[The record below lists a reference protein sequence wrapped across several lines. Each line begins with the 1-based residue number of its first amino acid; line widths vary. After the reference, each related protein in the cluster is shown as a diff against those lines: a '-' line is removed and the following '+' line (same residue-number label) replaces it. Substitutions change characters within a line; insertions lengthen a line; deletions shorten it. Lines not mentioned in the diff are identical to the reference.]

1 MKKKNKDLFPVD
13 NTADKLK
20 KIYVLLAVVVMVLTS
35 YIRAFNNEFVDWDDF
50 TYVVNN
56 DLVRD
61 NSEKMLKEIFTTPVS
76 SNYHPL
82 TILSL
87 RFNNNNCSSCPH
99 GISPAPFIKWN
110 IILHIINTLL
120 IFWFISLLCRGN
132 IFIPFFTAAVFGLHP
147 LHVESVAWISER
159 KDVLYSFFFLAG
171 LISWIYFRQGNRRRL
186 LFYFLTLILFIASC
200 LSKAVA
206 VIFPLVLLITDYWLE
221 PENEKA
227 GFLKVIRNLAS
238 GRRILLLL
246 PFLVL
251 SLFFGLQAYYLQDG
265 RNFLGL
271 LDFEKKLPDMVNSA
285 VDLNF
290 LQRAGI
296 GFYGLVVYL
305 VKFFVPFS
313 LSAIYPYPSNEVL
326 SSLKYSLLLS
336 GMAVIVIIVVMAVV
350 RSMGKT
356 KIFAFGAGFYIVT
369 VILVLQII
377 SVGIAIR
384 ADRYTYLPYIG
395 PSFII
400 AYAIQF
406 FTGNRVR
413 KLALISTGIFL
424 ITFWLLTFMRTDVW
438 QNTETLWSDT
448 IKRFPELE
456 TPRSSRGKYYT
467 RLSLSAKSENEKKL
481 YEEKALADF
490 LVAIRSRPLKTD
502 VYEGAGYL
510 YALKGEYKKAIEYF
524 NAALKIDSENGSA
537 YYNRALVYTS
547 LGMKPEAIKDYEMAL
562 KYRPQKAREIISNRS
577 VLLLETGRFSEALS
591 DLDYLISVEP
601 LKPDHY
607 FNRSTARIV
616 TGNLTG
622 AVEDLRMV
630 LKLSPADREAAER
643 LKMLERK

>member
-1 MKKKNKDLFPVD
+1 MKKKDQFPIN
-13 NTADKLK
+13 NTGDKLK
-20 KIYVLLAVVVMVLTS
+20 KIYVLLAVIVLVVTS

-56 DLVRD
+56 NLVRD

-87 RFNNNNCSSCPH
+87 RFNNNNCNSCPH
-99 GISPAPFIKWN
+99 GISPGPFIRWN

-120 IFWFISLLCRGN
+120 VFWFISLLCRRN

-171 LISWIYFRQGNRRRL
+171 LVSWVYFRSSCGKIWVFYIL
-186 LFYFLTLILFIASC
+186 TFLFFIASC

-206 VIFPLVLLITDYWLE
+206 VVFPLVLLLIDYWLE

-246 PFLVL
+246 PFLVF

-271 LDFEKKLPDMVNSA
+271 LDVEKKLPDMVNSA
-285 VDLNF
+285 ADLNF
-290 LQRAGI
+290 LQRTGI
-296 GFYGLVVYL
+296 GFYGLVVYM

-326 SSLKYSLLLS
+326 NSLKYSLLLI
-336 GMAVIVIIVVMAVV
+336 GMAVISVIIVAAVV
-350 RSMGKT
+350 RSMKKT

-395 PSFII
+395 PSFIL
-400 AYAIQF
+400 AYVIQF
-406 FTGNRVR
+406 FTVHPVR
-413 KLALISTGIFL
+413 KPAFISTGIFL
-424 ITFWLLTFMRTDVW
+424 IILWLLTYMRTDIW

-467 RLSLSAKSENEKKL
+467 RISLNAKSENEKKL

-490 LVAIRSRPLKTD
+490 LVAIKSRPLKTD

-510 YALKGEYKKAIEYF
+510 YAVRGEHKKAIEYF
-524 NAALKIDSENGSA
+524 NTALKIDSENGSA
-537 YYNRALVYTS
+537 YYNRALAYTS
-547 LGMKPEAIKDYEMAL
+547 LGKKAEAIKDYETAL
-562 KYRPQKAREIISNRS
+562 RYRPQKAREIISNRS
-577 VLLLETGRFSEALS
+577 VLLLETGRFGEALS
-591 DLDYLISVEP
+591 DLDYLVSTEP
-601 LKPDHY
+601 MKPDHY
-607 FNRSTARIV
+607 FNRSTARIM
-616 TGNLTG
+616 TGDLKG
-622 AVEDLRMV
+622 AVADLETV
-630 LKLSPADREAAER
+630 LRISPGDREAAER
-643 LKMLERK
+643 LKMLNGK